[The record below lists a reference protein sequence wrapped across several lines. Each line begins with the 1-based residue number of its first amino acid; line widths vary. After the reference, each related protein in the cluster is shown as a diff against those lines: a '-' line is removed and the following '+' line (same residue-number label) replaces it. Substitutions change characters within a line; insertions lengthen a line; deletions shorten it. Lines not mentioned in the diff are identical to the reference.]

1 VQDQPTTLWKA
12 ARDGDEVACLV
23 RLMPYG
29 IEVDIA
35 KNGKVVLTRVFETDQ
50 EALGWA
56 EGKRTARESDG
67 WAALPIDTSGEQRP
81 IA

>member
-1 VQDQPTTLWKA
+1 MS
-12 ARDGDEVACLV
+12 CLV

-29 IEVDIA
+29 IEVDIVR
-35 KNGKVVLTRVFETDQ
+35 NGKVVLTRVFETDQ

-56 EGKRTARESDG
+56 QGKRSARESEG
-67 WAALPIDTSGEQRP
+67 WILLPAEAGSEQRP